1 MATVVLHKVTGKVY
15 LLLGTGYGA
24 YYSESPSFI
33 GGALFPHERSGE
45 IPVAAVCTKE
55 GVIEWMYTDELQV
68 VEVDG
73 IPVSELYGRIQ
84 GKYELAPAAAGHDET
99 QEGEPAYENCP
110 GCGRV
115 VPSTERV
122 CPGCGLTLIS
132 EEGEEE
138 R

>member
-45 IPVAAVCTKE
+45 IPVAAVCGE
-55 GVIEWMYTDELQV
+55 DGEIEWMYTDDLQV

-73 IPVSELYGRIQ
+73 IRVSEIYGRIQ
-84 GKYELAPAAAGHDET
+84 GKYVLVTAAAGHDET
-99 QEGEPAYENCP
+99 QEEEPEYENCP
-110 GCGRV
+110 GCDRV
-115 VPSTERV
+115 VPSTVRV

-132 EEGEEE
+132 EEEEEE